1 MPKPYK
7 DTSKATNALQTPKK
21 GQNERKTQVTLA
33 DVINSIL
40 TFGFLAGA
48 LLVLSLFLPQKAH
61 SYASLT
67 NYPASQVKNNLPLVV
82 SIGQNTATT
91 YQAVKPNRHTLAI
104 FVPVIHGA
112 TNPMI
117 TTSTNARHS
126 LYAPSIASYDGLIG
140 VNTTPFT
147 GNSPSRLLSVVE
159 SRHPL
164 PLVNV
169 TNLTKI
175 KGVANN
181 G

>member
-1 MPKPYK
+1 MNHYK
-7 DTSKATNALQTPKK
+7 DTTQQPNTLETLKTA
-21 GQNERKTQVTLA
+21 QNDNHTKVPLL
-33 DVINSIL
+33 DMVKSIL
-40 TFGFLAGA
+40 VAVLMIG
-48 LLVLSLFLPQKAH
+48 LLLLISSYHQAH
-61 SYASLT
+61 
-67 NYPASQVKNNLPLVV
+67 PKNNLQSVADMMDNNV
-82 SIGQNTATT
+82 TT
-91 YQAVKPNRHTLAI
+91 KLQAVKPNRHSLAI

>member
-21 GQNERKTQVTLA
+21 GQNARQTQVTLA
-33 DVINSIL
+33 NVMQSIL
-40 TFGFLAGA
+40 IFATFAG
-48 LLVLSLFLPQKAH
+48 VLFILTVLTTQKAH
-61 SYASLT
+61 SYANVSI
-67 NYPASQVKNNLPLVV
+67 NPASQVKNNLPLVV

-91 YQAVKPNRHTLAI
+91 IKAVKPNRYSLAI